1 MSAGSSTGA
10 NPGVERERKKKKPGQ
25 IRRDQNRRTAF
36 LERRRQTA
44 KQPEAARSDEIG
56 EEEAEK
62 TVDIDTGAGETSSD
76 DPVHNSS
83 SASSTVCTWD
93 VGVEAPSPGSL
104 KSMSVDNSDSETEE
118 KEINKWRINVESLD
132 IEKLDDHV
140 KNKKDSKVFKCFSKA
155 DRSFLNPIT
164 SVDSAVR
171 QGKRLVLD
179 VSIDCDQFGIGFVE
193 NKDNWPTFVT
203 NVKRIGRL

>member
-1 MSAGSSTGA
+1 M
-10 NPGVERERKKKKPGQ
+10 
-25 IRRDQNRRTAF
+25 
-36 LERRRQTA
+36 
-44 KQPEAARSDEIG
+44 
-56 EEEAEK
+56 
-62 TVDIDTGAGETSSD
+62 
-76 DPVHNSS
+76 
-83 SASSTVCTWD
+83 
-93 VGVEAPSPGSL
+93 EAPSPGSV

-155 DRSFLNPIT
+155 DRNFLNPIT

-171 QGKRLVLD
+171 QGKLLVLD